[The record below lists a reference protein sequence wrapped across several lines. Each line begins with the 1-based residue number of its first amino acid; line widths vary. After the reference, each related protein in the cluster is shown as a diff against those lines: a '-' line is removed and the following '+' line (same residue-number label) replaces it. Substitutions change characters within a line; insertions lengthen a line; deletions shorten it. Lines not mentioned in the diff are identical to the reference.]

1 MTATTENYSVLE
13 THQLEV
19 FTIDV
24 WENNIFHVQVKGEV
38 EVELKHVKEQHEFFK
53 QRFDQKNKFL
63 ILVESGYHATFTKEA
78 REFSAL
84 PETNIIIAATAVV
97 VKSLAER
104 LITNFIINFTSEQET
119 QIQLFDC
126 REKAVKWLLLLQEP
140 RTEVNSR
147 PDLTTAFNAT
157 LNNLN

>member
-1 MTATTENYSVLE
+1 MTATTENYSIIE

-24 WENNIFHVQVKGEV
+24 WENNIFHVQVKGDI

-63 ILVESGYHATFTKEA
+63 ILVESGYHCALTKEA

-84 PETNIIIAATAVV
+84 PETNIMKAATAVV
-97 VKSLAER
+97 ITSLAER
-104 LITNFIINFTSEQET
+104 LITNFIINFTSEQEI

-126 REKAVKWLLLLQEP
+126 REKAVKWLLSFQEP
-140 RTEVNSR
+140 RAEVNSK
-147 PDLTTAFNAT
+147 PDLTAAFNAN